1 MRKRLLASM
10 IAMVLILSLFPV
22 SALAAERDK
31 GSETPVA
38 CAVTEGCTLQA
49 GHKCE
54 CVLPDEPETT
64 EDDPAPADNV
74 MSGNCGLYDYINK
87 EIPILLNGHLQRTMR
102 MVILSQFSVMVLWE
116 MLISRKTM

>member
-1 MRKRLLASM
+1 MRKRLLASIM
-10 IAMVLILSLFPV
+10 AMVLLPSLFPV
-22 SALAAERDK
+22 SALAVERDK

>member
-10 IAMVLILSLFPV
+10 IAMVLLLSLFPV

-74 MSGNCGLYDYINK
+74 MSGNCGLYD
-87 EIPILLNGHLQRTMR
+87 
-102 MVILSQFSVMVLWE
+102 LS
-116 MLISRKTM
+116 LIHI

>member
-10 IAMVLILSLFPV
+10 IAMVLLLSLFPV

-74 MSGNCGLYDYINK
+74 IEG
-87 EIPILLNGHLQRTMR
+87 ILRFCASF
-102 MVILSQFSVMVLWE
+102 IKVL
-116 MLISRKTM
+116 LISSMIRFATW

>member
-1 MRKRLLASM
+1 MRKRLLASIM
-10 IAMVLILSLFPV
+10 AMVLLPSLFPV
-22 SALAAERDK
+22 SALAVERDK

-49 GHKCE
+49 GHECE

-87 EIPILLNGHLQRTMR
+87 EYTDTVNGHLQRTMR